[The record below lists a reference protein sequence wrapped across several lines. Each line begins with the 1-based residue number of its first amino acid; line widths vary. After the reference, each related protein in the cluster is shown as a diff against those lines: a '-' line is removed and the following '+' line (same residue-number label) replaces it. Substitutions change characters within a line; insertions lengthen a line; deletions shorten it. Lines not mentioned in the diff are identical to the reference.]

1 MGNMTK
7 KKEIARP
14 PTNRGQNGKFLPGN
28 CANPTGRPKVSETV
42 REMLKAAT
50 VPAAQLLADVISDP
64 TAKTELRI
72 DAARTVLD
80 RVYGKAVQPIDGS
93 IQGALVS
100 VSAEDR
106 QLLQAVAA
114 RLEIRAPE
122 AAKEIDLSMPD
133 LLPKKIAK

>member
-1 MGNMTK
+1 MSDGNNTGAIK
-7 KKEIARP
+7 RRP
-14 PTNRGQNGKFLPGN
+14 PAPPWRKGQSGN
-28 CANPTGRPKVSETV
+28 PNGRPKIPPDV

-114 RLEIRAPE
+114 RLEIRPSE
-122 AAKEIDLSMPD
+122 SPKEIDLSMPD
-133 LLPKKIAK
+133 LLPEKIAK